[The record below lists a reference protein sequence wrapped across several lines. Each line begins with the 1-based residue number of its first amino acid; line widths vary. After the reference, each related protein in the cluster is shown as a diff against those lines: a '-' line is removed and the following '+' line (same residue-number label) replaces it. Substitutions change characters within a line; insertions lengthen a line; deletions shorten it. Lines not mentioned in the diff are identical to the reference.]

1 MMNNKGI
8 SPLIATVLLIGFTV
22 ALAAVIMT
30 WGGGFVRD
38 MTSTTEQNTQSAL
51 KCTQLDFKIT
61 KAGCTGLT
69 IENKG
74 SVDIKSFVF
83 RVYDSSGSVTTPIP
97 SINYYLPIQMVKNY
111 VFTIPAGSQKVEAI
125 ASVAGGSNE
134 SIPCSAYVAEETTPC

>member
-1 MMNNKGI
+1 MNKKGI

-38 MTSTTEQNTQSAL
+38 MTRNTEQSTQSAL
-51 KCTQLDFKIT
+51 KCTQLDFKIQR
-61 KAGCTGLT
+61 ASCTGLT

-83 RVYDSSGSVTTPIP
+83 RVYDTSGAVTTPIP
-97 SINYYLPIQMVKNY
+97 ATNYYLAIQMVKTY
-111 VFTIPAGSQKVEAI
+111 SFTIPSGSQKVETI
-125 ASVAGGSNE
+125 ASVAGDSNE
-134 SIPCSAYVAEETTPC
+134 SIPCSAYVATEDSPC

>member
-1 MMNNKGI
+1 MNKKGI

-38 MTSTTEQNTQSAL
+38 MTRSTEQSTQSAL
-51 KCTQLDFKIT
+51 KCTQLDFKIQ
-61 KAGCTGLT
+61 KASCTGLT

-83 RVYDSSGSVTTPIP
+83 RVYDTSGTVTTPIP
-97 SINYYLPIQMVKNY
+97 TTNYYLAIQMVKTY
-111 VFTIPAGSQKVEAI
+111 SFTIPSGSQKVETI
-125 ASVAGGSNE
+125 ASVAGDSNE
-134 SIPCSAYVAEETTPC
+134 SIPCSAYVATEDSPC

>member
-1 MMNNKGI
+1 MNKKGI

-38 MTSTTEQNTQSAL
+38 MTRSTEQSTQSAL
-51 KCTQLDFKIT
+51 KCTQLDFKIQ
-61 KAGCTGLT
+61 KAGCNGLT

-83 RVYDSSGSVTTPIP
+83 RVYDTNGVVTTPIP
-97 SINYYLPIQMVKNY
+97 TTNYYLPIQMVKAY
-111 VFTIPAGSQKVEAI
+111 SFTIPAGSQKVETI
-125 ASVAGGSNE
+125 ASVAGDNNE
-134 SIPCSAYVAEETTPC
+134 SIPCSAYVASQTNPC